1 MFRVYFFCPPKAKQP
16 QTPSLSRLGPDCSFK
31 QGQLSAPGKKFRV
44 QIFRKLGVMNNKMND
59 FWKSVELLK
68 HTDHEKQPIQPSGA
82 V

>member
-1 MFRVYFFCPPKAKQP
+1 
-16 QTPSLSRLGPDCSFK
+16 
-31 QGQLSAPGKKFRV
+31 
-44 QIFRKLGVMNNKMND
+44 MNNKMND